1 MGQVI
6 YKERKNTNSTKWDD
20 CLEKFGR
27 EDLLPLWV
35 ADMDFEAPA
44 CVKEALQKYLDQGV
58 FGYYKHADGYEQ
70 AFMNW
75 EASIISI
82 RWKRTGSGLRRV

>member
-27 EDLLPLWV
+27 EDLS
-35 ADMDFEAPA
+35 
-44 CVKEALQKYLDQGV
+44 
-58 FGYYKHADGYEQ
+58 
-70 AFMNW
+70 
-75 EASIISI
+75 ASVGG
-82 RWKRTGSGLRRV
+82 RHGF